1 MEVVKSVELLLFQYC
16 FNSIRVHPND
26 VCLSNRV
33 GLISFGLYPNCR
45 DARFVRPV
53 DNQCFIVGR
62 TSRASLQ
69 REESPM
75 RLYLD
80 LSKQNDIFTHFLRGA
95 PEVCR
100 SFPTPGAEARRD
112 SEPGG

>member
-33 GLISFGLYPNCR
+33 ALISFGLYPNCR

-69 REESPM
+69 REGSPI
-75 RLYLD
+75 RFNNGF
-80 LSKQNDIFTHFLRGA
+80 SKQHCGTAI
-95 PEVCR
+95 
-100 SFPTPGAEARRD
+100 SFCV
-112 SEPGG
+112 